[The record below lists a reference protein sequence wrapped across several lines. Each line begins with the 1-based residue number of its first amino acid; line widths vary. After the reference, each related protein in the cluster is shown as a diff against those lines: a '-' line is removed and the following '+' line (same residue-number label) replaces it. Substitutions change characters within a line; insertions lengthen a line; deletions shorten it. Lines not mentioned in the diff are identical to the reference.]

1 MNIQIKDRPH
11 TVGLR
16 TTLRAVESGK
26 AVQVFIAEDA
36 DVFVTRRIQEAC
48 TGMNVPYERV
58 PSMKELGMSCG
69 VEVKAACA
77 ALVNA

>member
-16 TTLRAVESGK
+16 TTLRAVETGK

-36 DVFVTRRIQEAC
+36 DIFVTRRIQEAC
-48 TGMNVPYERV
+48 SAMNVAYERV
-58 PSMKELGMSCG
+58 PSMRELGKACG
-69 VEVKAACA
+69 VDVKAACA
-77 ALVNA
+77 AIVNA